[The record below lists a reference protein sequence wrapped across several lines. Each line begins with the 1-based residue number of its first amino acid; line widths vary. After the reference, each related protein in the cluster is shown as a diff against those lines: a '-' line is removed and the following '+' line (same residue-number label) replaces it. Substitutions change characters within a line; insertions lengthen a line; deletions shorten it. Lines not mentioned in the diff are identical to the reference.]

1 MSTHIRKTS
10 IEVFEVTREN
20 KREPKYTLWWNDD
33 VQKAISEK
41 KKNATNVYITTVLMK
56 TYRYTK
62 KN

>member
-41 KKNATNVYITTVLMK
+41 KRMLQTFTSPQY
-56 TYRYTK
+56 
-62 KN
+62 